1 MPKKKTG
8 NGWAGPDGRYFFGV
22 GENPFLSPDLPLLM
36 ACVINILSP
45 NFSVQH
51 FYRVLFLKPI
61 NYGKSRFR
69 PGVDVGI
76 IKARYRPKS
85 RIRFIFRWEIKR
97 FFRNIKVEHLLLTIF
112 FVCGSSLT
120 CCLLL
125 CAGKMGKWEESP
137 HTEHSPLS
145 LLEKYS
151 SNIGGGGE
159 EFSCY
164 NMSVRAEAK
173 ARIPQL
179 CFCFLLL
186 QQIATTHISPHI
198 FKMRSSNSFLSPYR
212 KSKRGK

>member
-1 MPKKKTG
+1 M
-8 NGWAGPDGRYFFGV
+8 
-22 GENPFLSPDLPLLM
+22 
-36 ACVINILSP
+36 
-45 NFSVQH
+45 
-51 FYRVLFLKPI
+51 
-61 NYGKSRFR
+61 
-69 PGVDVGI
+69 GI

-85 RIRFIFRWEIKR
+85 RIRFIIRWEIKR
-97 FFRNIKVEHLLLTIF
+97 FSKQKSRALVANDFFRVR
-112 FVCGSSLT
+112 GSSLT

-159 EFSCY
+159 GFSCY

-198 FKMRSSNSFLSPYR
+198 LKMHSSNSFSFPISQIKTGEIGYGR
-212 KSKRGK
+212 CSKSRFFIPFFFRYLGHTGALIPLKNRCIAF